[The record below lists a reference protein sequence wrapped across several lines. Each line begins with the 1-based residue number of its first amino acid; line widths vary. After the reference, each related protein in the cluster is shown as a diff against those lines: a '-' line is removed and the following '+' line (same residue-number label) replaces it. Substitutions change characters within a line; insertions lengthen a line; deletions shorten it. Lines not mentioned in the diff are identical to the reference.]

1 MVVYFWPLVEKHQDA
16 HLVGGHRHFIP
27 LGTIVANSCA
37 NLRLPLVE
45 FPVELPSCELCHV
58 VLLVDAHTILNL
70 GWNGYEINHV
80 KGTVLL
86 RWVTAL
92 VWPVAGGQ
100 YLHIQ
105 VNLESL
111 TARTLLEVLHPLLGH
126 LDILE
131 HYLESM
137 SKVVPALLLQLLHH
151 FLLSVLKDSP
161 RVKETLCKVI
171 LVETLK
177 YVLVLQIPENL
188 DNLVNFF
195 RDLDLGVV
203 LEVFLELVVKERN

>member
-1 MVVYFWPLVEKHQDA
+1 M
-16 HLVGGHRHFIP
+16 
-27 LGTIVANSCA
+27 
-37 NLRLPLVE
+37 
-45 FPVELPSCELCHV
+45 
-58 VLLVDAHTILNL
+58 
-70 GWNGYEINHV
+70 
-80 KGTVLL
+80 L

-92 VWPVAGGQ
+92 VRPVAGGQ

-111 TARTLLEVLHPLLGH
+111 TAGTLLEVLHPLLGH

-177 YVLVLQIPENL
+177 NVLVLQIPENL

>member
-1 MVVYFWPLVEKHQDA
+1 
-16 HLVGGHRHFIP
+16 
-27 LGTIVANSCA
+27 
-37 NLRLPLVE
+37 
-45 FPVELPSCELCHV
+45 
-58 VLLVDAHTILNL
+58 
-70 GWNGYEINHV
+70 
-80 KGTVLL
+80 
-86 RWVTAL
+86 
-92 VWPVAGGQ
+92 
-100 YLHIQ
+100 
-105 VNLESL
+105 
-111 TARTLLEVLHPLLGH
+111 
-126 LDILE
+126 
-131 HYLESM
+131 M

-177 YVLVLQIPENL
+177 NVLVLQIPENL